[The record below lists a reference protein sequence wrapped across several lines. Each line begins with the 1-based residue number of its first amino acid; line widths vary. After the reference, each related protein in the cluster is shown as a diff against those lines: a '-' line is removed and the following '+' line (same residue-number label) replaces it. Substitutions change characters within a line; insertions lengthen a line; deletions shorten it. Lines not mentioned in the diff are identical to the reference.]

1 MDRHAARGLTLIEVT
16 IVMVLATLVMMGM
29 ISFYISSQSTWI
41 ASSSQALAQRD
52 ATLLIETISDRV
64 RAAYVALVIPSD
76 PLSPQHQGLVLYDSD
91 DTETWRFWWNGTD
104 SLVHQGRGVN
114 GADEDRGPV
123 VASRVTRFQLDTLTR
138 LVEIHLVEMRA
149 DNGQLVRMSSA
160 AALYNRGAPPP

>member
-1 MDRHAARGLTLIEVT
+1 LTTVDRHAALGLTLVEVT

-41 ASSSQALAQRD
+41 ASSTQALAQRD

-64 RAAYVALVIPSD
+64 RAASLAEVQDD
-76 PLSPQHQGLVLYDSD
+76 PDSLHQCLILRDQD
-91 DTETWRFWWNGTD
+91 LNEFWRFWWTD

-114 GADEDRGPV
+114 GADENRGPV

-138 LVEIHLVEMRA
+138 LVEIRLVELRA
-149 DNGQLVRMSSA
+149 GDGRLVRMSSA
-160 AALYNRGAPPP
+160 AALYNRVALAP